1 VRAPT
6 LALDQR
12 TRVAAGL
19 GVLGAAATGAGTFLD
34 WFTITVGG
42 VTAPG
47 GSATGWEGRDG
58 RTVLAAAVVGLVAS
72 VLVALGTPRLA
83 PKFALI
89 VAGAVGAVIAVAG
102 ILDTSG
108 KAESVQEEFAIPADR
123 VTAEVGSGPW
133 LVLLGGALVLAAG
146 IVARSDPGSPLPGG
160 ARERAPQE
168 PRRQGPHEPGRPGDL
183 DVAGAHR
190 GGPVA

>member
-1 VRAPT
+1 MRAPT

-19 GVLGAAATGAGTFLD
+19 GVLGAAATAAGTFLD

-58 RTVLAAAVVGLVAS
+58 RTVLAAAVVGVVSA
-72 VLVALGTPRLA
+72 VFVVLGTRRLA
-83 PKFALI
+83 PKFALV
-89 VAGAVGAVIAVAG
+89 VAGGVTAVIAVAG

-108 KAESVQEEFAIPADR
+108 KADSVQEEFAIPADR
-123 VTAEVGSGPW
+123 VTAEVGSGLW
-133 LVLLGGALVLAAG
+133 LVLLGGVVLSAAG
-146 IVARSDPGSPLPGG
+146 IAARTPSTTP
-160 ARERAPQE
+160 
-168 PRRQGPHEPGRPGDL
+168 
-183 DVAGAHR
+183 
-190 GGPVA
+190 